1 MTRVWNVYSPWKISG
16 KISDEKKFLQMIEYD
31 ARPTLRTNGRG
42 VRLSPAE
49 RSDIANIMGREGLF
63 KKAIQRVMNT
73 VEGREFRRRYMD
85 AVNKG
90 LTVDLKD
97 FERVHRLLDRAL
109 RTSMMQATA
118 MSEYNDSIRQKEL
131 TNNITTRLL
140 KSGRQEEA
148 REFVENMKKF
158 SQ

>member
-1 MTRVWNVYSPWKISG
+1 MG
-16 KISDEKKFLQMIEYD
+16 KY
-31 ARPTLRTNGRG
+31 
-42 VRLSPAE
+42 
-49 RSDIANIMGREGLF
+49 GLF
-63 KKAIQRVMNT
+63 KKAIRRVMNT